1 MCFAVICLVAHQ
13 LFVHYKDLYLKVL
26 VVLTLMIKKISIVFA
41 TLRFLM
47 IFKILVRFSIFIL
60 SLIRIRS
67 KTDWI
72 RNPCFVG
79 FYRNKM
85 SQKYLLTLRSFIIDI
100 MMGWF
105 FACICSMVV
114 TICFPFLSQSGWTP
128 ILMASRPQRRDPG
141 SQLPLAHGA
150 NSCTS
155 HRCYL

>member
-1 MCFAVICLVAHQ
+1 M
-13 LFVHYKDLYLKVL
+13 
-26 VVLTLMIKKISIVFA
+26 VLTLMIKKISIVFA

-60 SLIRIRS
+60 SLIQIRS

-150 NSCTS
+150 NSCKS
-155 HRCYL
+155 HKCYL

>member
-1 MCFAVICLVAHQ
+1 
-13 LFVHYKDLYLKVL
+13 
-26 VVLTLMIKKISIVFA
+26 
-41 TLRFLM
+41 M

-67 KTDWI
+67 KTDWIRNPCFVGFYWIKMSQKYLLKVWSGSGQKTDWI